1 MTFEE
6 KLELEKMTLES
17 KKIDFIE
24 FLTNK
29 IKDNYESLKPMER
42 LEIVNKMY
50 FYYVVGVG
58 DEVFCFDI
66 LELVEDNHNFLWE
79 WKKMPITTEFG
90 NKQMIYKY
98 VGYIPLNKAFIRY
111 KR

>member
-50 FYYVVGVG
+50 FYSDVP
-58 DEVFCFDI
+58 
-66 LELVEDNHNFLWE
+66 NS
-79 WKKMPITTEFG
+79 
-90 NKQMIYKY
+90 
-98 VGYIPLNKAFIRY
+98 IRA
-111 KR
+111 

>member
-1 MTFEE
+1 MTIEE
-6 KLELEKMTLES
+6 KIESEKMSLES

-50 FYYVVGVG
+50 FYLDVPNN
-58 DEVFCFDI
+58 I
-66 LELVEDNHNFLWE
+66 
-79 WKKMPITTEFG
+79 
-90 NKQMIYKY
+90 Q
-98 VGYIPLNKAFIRY
+98 A
-111 KR
+111 